1 MIDYEQKRGGRE
13 KERRER
19 KGEKGKERK
28 REREK
33 EKEKAEEEGGG
44 RLTYLGLRQNRLIF
58 ATSLAENRGETSLLN
73 TITLL
78 AMTIVLNVPAV

>member
-19 KGEKGKERK
+19 KGEKEKERK
-28 REREK
+28 RERK
-33 EKEKAEEEGGG
+33 EKEKAEEEGRG

-58 ATSLAENRGETSLLN
+58 ATSLAENKGETSLLN

>member
-1 MIDYEQKRGGRE
+1 MNRKEEGERKKGEKEKER

-19 KGEKGKERK
+19 E
-28 REREK
+28 RERK
-33 EKEKAEEEGGG
+33 EKEKAGEEGRG

-58 ATSLAENRGETSLLN
+58 ATSLAENKGETSLLK

>member
-1 MIDYEQKRGGRE
+1 MNR
-13 KERRER
+13 KEEGER
-19 KGEKGKERK
+19 KKGEKEKERK
-28 REREK
+28 RERK
-33 EKEKAEEEGGG
+33 EKEKAGEEGGG

-58 ATSLAENRGETSLLN
+58 ATSLAENKGETSLLS

>member
-13 KERRER
+13 KERREKKR
-19 KGEKGKERK
+19 EKEKERK
-28 REREK
+28 RERK
-33 EKEKAEEEGGG
+33 EKEKAGEEGEG

-58 ATSLAENRGETSLLN
+58 ATSLAENKGETSLLN